1 MGLSCF
7 TFEFALRPKNWQI
20 SEVRFRGR
28 SARNCNVTE
37 TMTTGGAATTRSS
50 GLFTTPVG
58 RRAVTVAVVVFIAVL
73 SFMLGLKTGDREFAD
88 FQNRLQIFQKDN
100 TDLTAKNADLQ
111 AKLGALQ
118 VKLNG
123 VQAALDAI
131 TPSANKYQ
139 IGSNESLI
147 VADGHLTVGLVG
159 VPLWNNT
166 VDLNINGKSYLAA
179 AGDVINV
186 TIEPSMNCRVK
197 VMSFDALSAQVVVNA
212 TCAETKQ

>member
-1 MGLSCF
+1 M
-7 TFEFALRPKNWQI
+7 
-20 SEVRFRGR
+20 EVRFRGR
-28 SARNCNVTE
+28 SARNCIVTE
-37 TMTTGGAATTRSS
+37 TITTGGTATTRSS

-58 RRAVTVAVVVFIAVL
+58 RRAVAVVIVLFIAVL
-73 SFMLGLKTGDREFAD
+73 SFVFGVKWRHSEIAD
-88 FQNRLQIFQKDN
+88 SQTKLQIFQKDN
-100 TDLTAKNADLQ
+100 TDLTTKNLNLQVNLGALQ
-111 AKLGALQ
+111 AKLNQ
-118 VKLNG
+118 

-139 IGSNESLI
+139 ISSNESLI
-147 VADGHLTVGLVG
+147 VADGHLTIGLVG

-166 VDLNINGKSYLAA
+166 VDLNINGKTYLAA

-186 TIEPSMNCRVK
+186 TIDPSMNCRVK

>member
-1 MGLSCF
+1 M
-7 TFEFALRPKNWQI
+7 
-20 SEVRFRGR
+20 
-28 SARNCNVTE
+28 TE
-37 TMTTGGAATTRSS
+37 TMTTGGTATTRSS

-58 RRAVTVAVVVFIAVL
+58 RRAAAVAVVVLIAVL
-73 SFMLGLKTGDREFAD
+73 GFLFGVKTGDREFAD
-88 FQNRLQIFQKDN
+88 FQNRLKIFQKDN

-147 VADGHLTVGLVG
+147 VADGHLTIGLVG

-179 AGDVINV
+179 AGDLINV